1 MSAISDKKYNN
12 IRKILNDKD
21 NTFLTNY
28 ISNLKNGLD
37 GNGWH
42 KILIIVGNPSIR
54 KELVKYITS
63 SLKTKKHD
71 IYNDGLVEYYIQLI
85 HITNN
90 DIDIGKDDDLDE
102 VYLNLKSLNRCKGL
116 GILMEMKETPKIPI
130 GLDGSV
136 YCIKVE
142 AKPEQNIKNTDDL
155 KIFNEW
161 AHKLQKNKTMK
172 IKFLI
177 VVGDG
182 CTGKTTLIRTV
193 SDNIK
198 TERQRINSICNFKD
212 DTKLIWFTEDF
223 RGWTPKTI
231 SRIVD
236 LSEYNIGIIME
247 LPIEP
252 IIPAELFDFTRIIH
266 TDRNFKEELSDSDSD

>member
-1 MSAISDKKYNN
+1 MSAISNKKYNN

-90 DIDIGKDDDLDE
+90 NIDIGKDDDLDE

-142 AKPEQNIKNTDDL
+142 AKPEHVINTGDL
-155 KIFNEW
+155 GIFNEW
-161 AHKLQKNKTMK
+161 LNKLQRNKTMR

-177 VVGDG
+177 VVGGG
-182 CTGKTTLIRTV
+182 CSGKTTLIRTV

-198 TERQRINSICNFKD
+198 TERRRINSICNFKD

-223 RGWTPKTI
+223 KEWTPKII
-231 SRIVD
+231 SQIVD
-236 LSEYNIGIIME
+236 FSEYNIGMIMG
-247 LPIEP
+247 LQKEP
-252 IIPAELFDFTRIIH
+252 IIPSELYDFTRIIH
-266 TDRNFKEELSDSDSD
+266 TDGNFKEELSDSDSD